1 MEYKNVLDSLL
12 GQKVKVK
19 ILRHLAFNSGQ
30 QSGREIAAAADINH
44 WQCHKVLRE
53 FCAHGI
59 VKVKKTGSMH
69 LFVLNKEHYFV
80 KNTLIPLFKSEK
92 ESIVEL
98 TKDIGVVLLQSLGN
112 LKNEILSIILF
123 GSLASENEKPKS
135 DIDVLVIIK
144 NIAAK
149 DKIIDIASGENT
161 YFMEHFGNTLSPYIL
176 TINEF
181 IKKAKKG
188 DKLISNIIKSGKTV
202 YGKTPG
208 EIITI

>member
-1 MEYKNVLDSLL
+1 MEYKNILDSLL

-19 ILRHLAFNSGQ
+19 ILRHLVFNSGQ
-30 QSGREIAAAADINH
+30 QSGREIAAVANINH

-69 LFVLNKEHYFV
+69 LFALNKEHYFV
-80 KNTLIPLFKSEK
+80 KRALIPLFKSEK
-92 ESIVEL
+92 GNIVEL
-98 TKDIGVVLLQSLGN
+98 TKDIGAVLLQSLGN
-112 LKNEILSIILF
+112 LKKDILSIILF
-123 GSLASENEKPKS
+123 GSIASENEKPKS

-144 NIAAK
+144 NSAAK
-149 DKIIDIASGENT
+149 EKVTDVVSMENT

-176 TINEF
+176 TVDEF
-181 IKKAKKG
+181 IKRAKKG
-188 DKLISNIIKSGKTV
+188 DKLIGNIIKSGKVV

-208 EIITI
+208 ELITK